1 MASSDREIVA
11 ELEAVREE
19 LHRAE
24 MLLAPDAEMSRNI
37 GDSIDRVTQVI
48 EYLRTVNPD
57 EALVAHSA
65 VEVSGWLRLVI
76 EILSHL

>member
-1 MASSDREIVA
+1 MASTVREIVA
-11 ELEAVREE
+11 ELEAVCDE

-24 MLLAPDAEMSRNI
+24 MLLAPDTDMSRRI
-37 GDSIDRVTQVI
+37 GDSIDRITQAI
-48 EYLRTVNPD
+48 DYLQKANPN
-57 EALVAHSA
+57 EAVVAHSA

>member
-1 MASSDREIVA
+1 MASNVREIVA
-11 ELEAVREE
+11 ELEAVCEE

-24 MLLAPDAEMSRNI
+24 MLLAPESEMSRKI
-37 GDSIDRVTQVI
+37 GDSIDRITQAI
-48 EYLRTVNPD
+48 DYLQNVNPN
-57 EALVAHSA
+57 EAVAAHSA